1 MTEIVSC
8 MSNIASGTDL
18 QVMLVFCGQRC
29 YLEDGDDA
37 NSPGKAQS
45 VTVWQLKQVTFK
57 TKMESP
63 NLLKRYLLEANVC

>member
-18 QVMLVFCGQRC
+18 QVMLVFCGRCC

-37 NSPGKAQS
+37 NSPGKAQGECYG
-45 VTVWQLKQVTFK
+45 LAAK
-57 TKMESP
+57 TGHF
-63 NLLKRYLLEANVC
+63 